1 MGVLNNYNNVNP
13 IDLGYLNGICNAFGQ
28 FWPIL
33 VGLAFIFGL
42 AILEVAF
49 LEVAVLEGSFFK
61 G

>member
-1 MGVLNNYNNVNP
+1 MGFAMPLGNYS
-13 IDLGYLNGICNAFGQ
+13 
-28 FWPIL
+28 IL

-49 LEVAVLEGSFFK
+49 LEVAVLEVAVLEGSCFK